1 MGKPIKD
8 NKIIEKICDVTA
20 VALLCVLMWKS
31 IKTASF
37 NHKKSIENTCA
48 LHCVPIGKSIKNSNV
63 KSNRNARALR
73 CVLMRKLIKDAK
85 IEKNIQC
92 HCCRVALRT
101 YREVNKNSKVR
112 TPKK

>member
-37 NHKKSIENTCA
+37 DHKKSIENTCA
-48 LHCVPIGKSIKNSNV
+48 LHCVPIGKSIKNSSV

-73 CVLMRKLIKDAK
+73 CVLIGKLIKDAK
-85 IEKNIQC
+85 NRKKNTMSLLSRC
-92 HCCRVALRT
+92 FAYL
-101 YREVNKNSKVR
+101 
-112 TPKK
+112 

>member
-37 NHKKSIENTCA
+37 DHKKDIENTKKHMIKNIA
-48 LHCVPIGKSIKNSNV
+48 KSI
-63 KSNRNARALR
+63 
-73 CVLMRKLIKDAK
+73 
-85 IEKNIQC
+85 
-92 HCCRVALRT
+92 
-101 YREVNKNSKVR
+101 
-112 TPKK
+112 